1 MFKKKND
8 GNGEKIFRYSI
19 RKYHFGA
26 ASVAVAALMF
36 FANGVQAQAPAVSS
50 ATASDVVAGSAG
62 NSDGEPQESDGEEPE
77 KVSQTEPSAELKS
90 TGESNS
96 PETKIEDASKGQ
108 ETAGLAPTKP
118 ETKPAAQE
126 TSQGGAVKEQ
136 DQPTSVTKTTEAKS
150 LQGNLQALLEKLT
163 LSSMK
168 ALHDEVESR
177 LAAAKAVLDD
187 PKATQAQVDEQV
199 RLMEDL
205 IRRVNQALKPSLPKL
220 TDLGEASS
228 TNNKLV
234 EPNRTA
240 TEQATGGKRRK
251 RGGLSQATPAV
262 DQANPETVGNSEKT
276 ESSEKPS
283 RQELPTYSN
292 QGDGA
297 YKLKDELEFIYKQ
310 LRKEGAEESKIQAA
324 KAAADKFNEAFSKG
338 DTISQEDFAAALVDL
353 KKSRDLIEGVL
364 EEKYGEETTAGGVT
378 PQPRDGGYSDFR
390 SANYSGRSA
399 RVARASENYS
409 QDFLTARESY
419 FERTDI
425 KGHSP
430 YDKYTYVFFSDRRP
444 RDNSTAFVKGGY
456 KYLNVTVKP
465 TNNGF
470 RWTIQINKDNHR
482 TLPGHTEVWFTV
494 PSGQTVKTNTVGI
507 SYYDRGGGG
516 YAPPQDG
523 RDLVEKLK
531 RANIGLGDVTK
542 GTISN
547 SGLPKKFGPTVFPRR
562 NLEDLAR
569 GRRYN
574 ANPYERQ
581 AESREAQ
588 AISNEKLE
596 NIKRDAAASLYYFQL
611 PNSDRSYML
620 TFETEG
626 NNDLG
631 KLDYAAGFRGQD
643 GHEVFLVNQ
652 WHSRTTTEF
661 KEDALKQIEQARRDK
676 NNSITGNRN
685 LSEVEQRGA
694 TSKVDIYAR
703 RATSGIN
710 QAQNIGEVENSLQQG
725 LSDIQNV
732 NPVGKENALKA
743 VDEAKKAKDQAIT
756 TNQSLSDAEKTEAKE
771 AVKTAADQA
780 KTKINNAGD
789 QSTVDQAK
797 NDGLSAL
804 DKILEDLS
812 TRINQGNSSTPG
824 NGANQAGSDSRGD
837 TASQGDRPAPSDD
850 GGQGDANN
858 QDQPTTPS
866 IPAHSGDSTDQA
878 TAPSAQDRETGNATA
893 PESPQGLSGS
903 SVTAPAR
910 SRRSVSFAGGTQ
922 SSQEKQVDKSV
933 LRDLIQDLETRLKD
947 LDGIDQSV
955 IDAAKVILGEGQA
968 ALRNADLTE
977 AGLRE
982 VTAKVKE
989 ALESLK
995 GKQATKDE
1003 EETKETSKEQ
1013 GHLPYGTMIGSL
1025 LALLGLLLF
1034 LIARRKKESELK
1046 KLTKELTKVLQ
1057 ESDLTNVDA
1066 KVLDQAREA
1075 LTQAVAFLANEKESD
1090 HTEDELIEKLK
1101 AILAQLR

>member
-77 KVSQTEPSAELKS
+77 KVSQTEPSAELQS

-108 ETAGLAPTKP
+108 ETADLAPTKP
-118 ETKPAAQE
+118 EAKPAAQE
-126 TSQGGAVKEQ
+126 TSQSEREKEQ

-150 LQGNLQALLEKLT
+150 LQGTLQALLEKLT

-199 RLMEDL
+199 RAMEEL
-205 IRRVNQALKPSLPKL
+205 TSRVNQALKPSLPKL

-234 EPNRTA
+234 EPNGTA

-262 DQANPETVGNSEKT
+262 DQVSSETVGNSEKT

-399 RVARASENYS
+399 RAARAGENYS
-409 QDFLTARESY
+409 EDFNGARESY

-444 RDNSTAFVKGGY
+444 RNEATAYIKDGY

-465 TNNGF
+465 TNKGF
-470 RWTIQINKDNHR
+470 LWTIEINKDNHR
-482 TLPGHTEVWFTV
+482 TFPGHTEVWFTV

-507 SYYDRGGGG
+507 SYRNNGGGT
-516 YAPPQDG
+516 YAPVQDG

-531 RANIGLGDVTK
+531 NANIGLGDVTK

-547 SGLPKKFGPTVFPRR
+547 SRLRRRFGPTVFPRS
-562 NLEDLAR
+562 NLEELAR
-569 GRRYN
+569 GRRYD
-574 ANPYERQ
+574 ANPYERRF
-581 AESREAQ
+581 ESRENQ

-596 NIKRDAAASLYYFQL
+596 NIKRDANASLYYFQL

-626 NNDLG
+626 NTDLG
-631 KLDYAAGFRGQD
+631 KLDYAAGLRGQD
-643 GHEVFLVNQ
+643 GREVFLLNQ
-652 WHSRTTTEF
+652 WHSRTTSEF
-661 KEDALKQIEQARRDK
+661 KDDALQQIEQAKRDK
-676 NNSITGNRN
+676 NNSITSNGN
-685 LSEVEQRGA
+685 LSQVEKNGETA
-694 TSKVDIYAR
+694 KVNTFAR
-703 RATSGIN
+703 RATDGIN
-710 QAQNIGEVENSLQQG
+710 KARNIGEVENSLQQG
-725 LSDIQNV
+725 LSDIRGV
-732 NPVGKENALKA
+732 NPVGRELAKNAI
-743 VDEAKKAKDQAIT
+743 DEKKRTQDGLIDN
-756 TNQSLSDAEKTEAKE
+756 NQDLSPAEKQTAKAATKSAADKAKE
-771 AVKTAADQA
+771 AITNAADQA
-780 KTKINNAGD
+780 GVNK
-789 QSTVDQAK
+789 AK
-797 NDGLSAL
+797 NDGLNAL
-804 DKILEDLS
+804 DKILKDLS
-812 TRINQGNSSTPG
+812 DRINQGNSYIPG
-824 NGANQAGSDSRGD
+824 NGGNQAGSDSRGD
-837 TASQGDRPAPSDD
+837 TASQGDRPALSGD
-850 GGQGDANN
+850 GSQGDANN
-858 QDQPTTPS
+858 QGQATTPS
-866 IPAHSGDSTDQA
+866 TPANSGDSTDQA
-878 TAPSAQDRETGNATA
+878 TTPSAQQRGTGNATA

-910 SRRSVSFAGGTQ
+910 SRRSVAFAGGAQ

-955 IDAAKVILGEGQA
+955 IDAAKVILGEGQE

-1003 EETKETSKEQ
+1003 EETKETRKEQ

-1057 ESDLTNVDA
+1057 DGDLTSVDA
-1066 KVLDQAREA
+1066 KVFDQAREA
-1075 LTQAVAFLANEKESD
+1075 LAQAVAFLANEKESD
-1090 HTEDELIEKLK
+1090 HTEEELIEKLK
-1101 AILAQLR
+1101 VILAQLR

>member
-1 MFKKKND
+1 
-8 GNGEKIFRYSI
+8 
-19 RKYHFGA
+19 
-26 ASVAVAALMF
+26 
-36 FANGVQAQAPAVSS
+36 
-50 ATASDVVAGSAG
+50 
-62 NSDGEPQESDGEEPE
+62 
-77 KVSQTEPSAELKS
+77 
-90 TGESNS
+90 
-96 PETKIEDASKGQ
+96 
-108 ETAGLAPTKP
+108 
-118 ETKPAAQE
+118 
-126 TSQGGAVKEQ
+126 
-136 DQPTSVTKTTEAKS
+136 
-150 LQGNLQALLEKLT
+150 
-163 LSSMK
+163 MK

-251 RGGLSQATPAV
+251 RCGLSQATPAV

>member
-77 KVSQTEPSAELKS
+77 KVSQTEPSAELQS

-108 ETAGLAPTKP
+108 ETAGLVPTKP

-136 DQPTSVTKTTEAKS
+136 DQPTSATKTTEAKS

-168 ALHDEVESR
+168 ALHDEVEAG
-177 LAAAKAVLDD
+177 LAASKAVLDD

-199 RLMEDL
+199 RAMEEL
-205 IRRVNQALKPSLPKL
+205 TSRVNQALEPSLPKL

-234 EPNRTA
+234 EPNGTA

-251 RGGLSQATPAV
+251 RGGVIQATPAV

-364 EEKYGEETTAGGVT
+364 EEKYGEETTGGGVT

-444 RDNSTAFVKGGY
+444 RNNATAFVKDGY
-456 KYLNVTVKP
+456 KYLNVTVRP
-465 TNNGF
+465 TNKGF
-470 RWTIQINKDNHR
+470 LWKIEINKDNHR
-482 TLPGHTEVWFTV
+482 TFPGHTEVWFTV

-516 YAPPQDG
+516 HAPAQDG

-531 RANIGLGDVTK
+531 RANIGLGDVKK

-547 SGLPKKFGPTVFPRR
+547 SGLSRRIGPTSFPRR
-562 NLEDLAR
+562 NLEDLAT

-574 ANPYERQ
+574 ANPYEKQ

-596 NIKRDAAASLYYFQL
+596 NIKRDANAALYYFQL

-631 KLDYAAGFRGQD
+631 KLDYAAGLRGQD

-652 WHSRTTTEF
+652 WHSRTTSEF

-710 QAQNIGEVENSLQQG
+710 RAQNIGDVENSLQQG

-732 NPVGKENALKA
+732 NPVGRDIPKQEVTRKA
-743 VDEAKKAKDQAIT
+743 NEKTTAIGNNPDLTEAEKKTAKAKVT
-756 TNQSLSDAEKTEAKE
+756 EEAEKA
-771 AVKTAADQA
+771 KTAIDQ
-780 KTKINNAGD
+780 AGD
-789 QSTVDQAK
+789 QEAVNQAK
-797 NDGLSAL
+797 EDGLTAL
-804 DKILEDLS
+804 DKILKDLS
-812 TRINQGNSSTPG
+812 DRINQGNSFTPSNGG
-824 NGANQAGSDSRGD
+824 NQTGSDNRGD
-837 TASQGDRPAPSDD
+837 TASQGDRPAPSGD
-850 GGQGDANN
+850 GSQGDANN
-858 QDQPTTPS
+858 QTQPTTPS
-866 IPAHSGDSTDQA
+866 TPAHLGDSTDQA
-878 TAPSAQDRETGNATA
+878 TSLSSQQRGTGNATEA
-893 PESPQGLSGS
+893 ESPQGLSES
-903 SVTAPAR
+903 SARPAVR
-910 SRRSVSFAGGTQ
+910 SRRSVAFAGGAQ

-933 LRDLIQDLETRLKD
+933 LRELIQDLETRLKD

-955 IDAAKVILGEGQA
+955 IDAAKIILGEGQE
-968 ALRNADLTE
+968 ALRNADLSE

-982 VTAKVKE
+982 ITAKVKE
-989 ALESLK
+989 ALESLR

-1003 EETKETSKEQ
+1003 EKTKETRKEQ

-1057 ESDLTNVDA
+1057 ESDLTSVDA

-1075 LTQAVAFLANEKESD
+1075 LAQAVAFLANEKESD